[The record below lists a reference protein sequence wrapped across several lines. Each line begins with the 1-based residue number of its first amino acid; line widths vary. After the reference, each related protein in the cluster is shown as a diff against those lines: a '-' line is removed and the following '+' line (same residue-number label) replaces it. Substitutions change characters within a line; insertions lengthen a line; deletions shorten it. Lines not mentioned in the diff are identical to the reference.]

1 MGPQLAEGVTLER
14 FAERLAH
21 ADVIEGGLLRLERE
35 VIHRHHRARGAD
47 EMGILLGNRLR
58 PIAVHVG
65 MGEHVRP
72 EDALA
77 QDRRHER
84 LRVRNE
90 MDLERLKKGPIF
102 LKVLRV
108 ALVLPQRQRGRF
120 FEPKRSCT
128 NDRGF

>member
-1 MGPQLAEGVTLER
+1 MGV
-14 FAERLAH
+14 
-21 ADVIEGGLLRLERE
+21 LL
-35 VIHRHHRARGAD
+35 HG
-47 EMGILLGNRLR
+47 RLR

-72 EDALA
+72 EDAFA

-84 LRVRNE
+84 LGVRHE
-90 MDLERLKKGPIF
+90 MELERLEKGPIF

-108 ALVLPQRQRGRF
+108 ALVLPQGQRGRF